1 MDEKLNINP
10 ADETQENIE
19 KSYEEIQQEVQE
31 QDEKDNPEQELTEEE
46 QKELYVQMLKDSRIK
61 FRNTVHDGNVT
72 RTQFGPKYKQKR
84 KRKNTLAKKSRQKN
98 RR

>member
-84 KRKNTLAKKSRQKN
+84 KRKNTLAKKSRKAN
-98 RR
+98 RK